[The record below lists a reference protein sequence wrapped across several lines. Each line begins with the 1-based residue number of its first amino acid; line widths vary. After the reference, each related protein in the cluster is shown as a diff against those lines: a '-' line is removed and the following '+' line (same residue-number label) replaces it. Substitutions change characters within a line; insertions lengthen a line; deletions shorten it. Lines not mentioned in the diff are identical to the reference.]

1 MVSDE
6 ELKRRHGL
14 SFEQAEGA
22 APLPSQ
28 LRLGELSQELR
39 ARLWA
44 VIHES
49 LKADC
54 NNSMGYA
61 YVGGRWGQVLKDHA
75 VVRLHEMI
83 DEIESDPREIVPQLS
98 SVFRFGSYTDVLGF
112 VQFVLRHQ
120 QCPPGLSRAV
130 GLTLQSCRA
139 AYRLIENRTIVPIA
153 SPEEGQAIIGA
164 VTAASESGQAG
175 ARAHLLSASAKLSS
189 GDYPGSIRESIH
201 AVEAVARTLEPSA
214 SSLEPALL
222 QLSKKGQIHG
232 ALKAAFASLYG
243 YTSDERG
250 IRHSLLDASAAA
262 VDEIDAVYM
271 LGSCASFVT
280 YLIGRAATAR
290 Q

>member
-6 ELKRRHGL
+6 ELERRKGL

-28 LRLGELSQELR
+28 LQLGELSKELR

-49 LKADC
+49 LKGDC
-54 NNSMGYA
+54 NNHMGYA
-61 YVGGRWGQVLKDHA
+61 YVGGRWGQILDDHA

-83 DEIESDPREIVPQLS
+83 DEVQSDPRMIVPRLS
-98 SVFRFGSYTDVLGF
+98 AMFKTGTYTDVLGF
-112 VQFVLRHQ
+112 VQFVLRHH
-120 QCPPGLSRAV
+120 QCPPGLGRAV
-130 GLTLQSCRA
+130 GLTLQHCHA
-139 AYRLIENRTIVPIA
+139 AYRLVESRTVVPIA

-164 VTAASESGQAG
+164 VAAASESGQAG

-214 SSLEPALL
+214 ASLEPALL

-232 ALKAAFASLYG
+232 ALKSAFASLYG

-280 YLIGRAATAR
+280 YLIGKAAAAPK
-290 Q
+290 